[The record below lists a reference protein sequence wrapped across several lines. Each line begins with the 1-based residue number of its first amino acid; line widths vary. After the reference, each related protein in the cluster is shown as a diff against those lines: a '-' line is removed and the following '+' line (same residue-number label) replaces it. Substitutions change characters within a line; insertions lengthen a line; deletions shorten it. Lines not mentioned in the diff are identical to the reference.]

1 MAGVGEMSR
10 LIAITFVSGILASFA
25 GTTAFAQAGSTGG
38 TLGKTNKG
46 AGPSDTSV
54 ENSSQAVPLDLSGIW
69 ISSDYTCPDRKG
81 FLTERVNID
90 QVDSSLTATKITGD
104 NCVHAGDTTWLGT
117 LPTPL
122 PMNNVGT
129 VSFPVQVRVSH
140 GPNTKTFFVNGKG
153 VLQNDEVAP
162 RIVII
167 TTSFKM
173 TMTRATR

>member
-1 MAGVGEMSR
+1 MSRCNMARIGETSR

-25 GTTAFAQAGSTGG
+25 GTTAFAQAGSVGG
-38 TLGKTNKG
+38 TVVNT
-46 AGPSDTSV
+46 
-54 ENSSQAVPLDLSGIW
+54 VPLNLSGIW
-69 ISSDYTCPDRKG
+69 IGSGYTCEDSKS
-81 FLTERVNID
+81 FLTERVNIV

-129 VSFPVQVRVSH
+129 VSFPVQVRVSR
-140 GPNTKTFFVNGKG
+140 GPNTKTFFINGKG
-153 VLQNDEVAP
+153 VLQNDEVKP

-167 TTSFKM
+167 LASGKF
-173 TMTRATR
+173 TMTKATR